1 MTSPTEGRA
10 KRWVKDFFFVWVLL
24 ALLVLYIVSISEGS
38 EGYSLFAGG
47 NLVVEIVL
55 TVYVMREGRPSKE
68 PLS

>member
-1 MTSPTEGRA
+1 MTPSTEGRA

-38 EGYSLFAGG
+38 QGYSLFAGG
-47 NLVVEIVL
+47 NLAVEIVL

-68 PLS
+68 SV

>member
-1 MTSPTEGRA
+1 MPPPTQGRA

-38 EGYSLFAGG
+38 QGYSLFAGG

-68 PLS
+68 SVS